1 MKPVELGQ
9 SALIGREQMAISNKE
24 PDTRPHAKA
33 EGEPW
38 GHVLDKVTSEELA
51 KPNDSDP
58 EILAVTA
65 VTEID
70 KLMGELVSARDY
82 LKAESERIKRET
94 TRLKTLSKTAVAS
107 VHIISDNLSK
117 WRGNEKEAA

>member
-1 MKPVELGQ
+1 
-9 SALIGREQMAISNKE
+9 MAISNKE
-24 PDTRPHAKA
+24 SDTRPHAKA

-38 GHVLDKVTSEELA
+38 GTVLDKVISEELA

-58 EILAVTA
+58 EVLAVTA

-70 KLMGELVSARDY
+70 KLMGELASARDY
-82 LKAESERIKRET
+82 LKAESERIKREN
-94 TRLKTLSKTAVAS
+94 TRLKTLSKTALAS

>member
-1 MKPVELGQ
+1 
-9 SALIGREQMAISNKE
+9 MAISNKE
-24 PDTRPHAKA
+24 SDTRPHAKA

-38 GHVLDKVTSEELA
+38 GPVLDKVTREELA

-58 EILAVTA
+58 EVLAVTA

-70 KLMGELVSARDY
+70 KLMGELASARDY
-82 LKAESERIKRET
+82 LKAETERIKREN
-94 TRLKTLSKTAVAS
+94 TRLKTLSKTALAS

-117 WRGNEKEAA
+117 WRGNDKEAA

>member
-1 MKPVELGQ
+1 
-9 SALIGREQMAISNKE
+9 MASSNKE
-24 PDTRPHAKA
+24 PATGPQAKA
-33 EGEPW
+33 EGEHW
-38 GHVLDKVTSEELA
+38 GRVLDTVTSEELA

-58 EILAVTA
+58 EALAVTA

-70 KLMGELVSARDY
+70 KLTGELVSARDY

-94 TRLKTLSKTAVAS
+94 TRLKTLSKTALAS

-117 WRGNEKEAA
+117 WRVDEKETA